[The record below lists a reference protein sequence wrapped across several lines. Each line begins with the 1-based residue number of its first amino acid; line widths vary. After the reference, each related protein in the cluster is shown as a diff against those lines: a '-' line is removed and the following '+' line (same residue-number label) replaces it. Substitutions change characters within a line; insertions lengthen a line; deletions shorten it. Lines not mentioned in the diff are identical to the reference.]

1 MILGDIQSLC
11 NDRTVS
17 VYVLLGYSVAG
28 VYIVVMVRSRWMRV
42 VWATACRCKLTVP
55 ATTSGGPSGDTGE
68 RVSLSRALKE
78 SCTNLD
84 YRKECLFDC
93 PEFKEC
99 CIYV

>member
-1 MILGDIQSLC
+1 MQYLC

-17 VYVLLGYSVAG
+17 VDVLMGYSVTG
-28 VYIVVMVRSRWMRV
+28 VYIVVMVRSRWMQV
-42 VWATACRCKLTVP
+42 VWATACRCNTKRRH
-55 ATTSGGPSGDTGE
+55 GE

-78 SCTNLD
+78 SSTNLD